1 MPRKASSQ
9 PTEVELLILN
19 VLWKQ
24 GPSPVSR
31 IHEALKPHRK
41 TGLSTTLK
49 MVQVM
54 TEKGLLIKD
63 GSKRPQIFRPAMSQ
77 SKAQIGLVDDLL
89 QRAFAGS
96 VDKLVMTA
104 LESGNVSEDELEQI
118 KKLIAQF
125 EGRKDE
131 LV

>member
-9 PTEVELLILN
+9 PTEVELQILN
-19 VLWKQ
+19 VLWQ
-24 GPSPVSR
+24 NGPLPVSD
-31 IHEALKPHRK
+31 IHEALKETRS

-54 TEKGLLIKD
+54 TEKGLLLKD
-63 GSKRPQIFRPAMSQ
+63 DTKRPQIFRPAMSQ
-77 SKAQIGLVDDLL
+77 TRAQVGLVDDLL

-104 LESGNVSEDELEQI
+104 LESQHVSDTEIQQI
-118 KKLIAQF
+118 KRLITQF
-125 EGRKDE
+125 EGRKE
-131 LV
+131 